1 MPVCLI
7 DGEGADRAF
16 PVFPHAI
23 RLIGGIKSGS
33 GRIQSQA
40 ARACSHLVNAGG
52 RHRPGGAIHLEKV
65 YAATIA
71 GRQIHLRWQHVAQ
84 RRTEGA
90 DIGNESPTD
99 FIRLRLKQTGGER
112 GCSRQCDGSHQS
124 ASNGSVA
131 VTSLFGLV
139 IFGVAHA

>member
-1 MPVCLI
+1 MDAHIGRTGAAGADRVEQRQMPVCPI

-16 PVFPHAI
+16 FVLAHAS
-23 RLIGGIKSGS
+23 RLIGGVESGS

-52 RHRPGGAIHLEKV
+52 HHRPGGAIHLEKV

-71 GRQIHLRWQHVAQ
+71 GRQIHLRWQHVAK

-90 DIGNESPTD
+90 DVGNERPTG
-99 FIRLRLKQTGGER
+99 FIRLRVEQTGDER
-112 GCSRQCDGSHQS
+112 GCPRQCDRS
-124 ASNGSVA
+124 
-131 VTSLFGLV
+131 F
-139 IFGVAHA
+139 